1 MYRSN
6 NSSSHIVRTALTLM
20 LVLTFAL
27 AAATPAMALSAKQRR
42 VVNIIK
48 KIGRDNHY
56 GPKQRTALLKIAKRE
71 SGYNPTAVTGSCK
84 GVFQLMTSYNKSKWA
99 RARWNTRKA
108 IKYIKHR
115 YGTPKKAL
123 AHSYRYGWY

>member
-1 MYRSN
+1 ML
-6 NSSSHIVRTALTLM
+6 V

-27 AAATPAMALSAKQRR
+27 GAVTPAMALSARQRR

-48 KIGRDNHY
+48 KIGRANHY
-56 GPKQRTALLKIAKRE
+56 GPKQRSALLKIAKRE
-71 SGYNPTAVTGSCK
+71 SGYTPTARTGSCK
-84 GVFQLMTSYNKSKWA
+84 GVFQLMTHFGKSKWA
-99 RARWNTRKA
+99 NARWNTRKA

-115 YGTPKKAL
+115 YGTPRKAL